1 MKGFP
6 RNAPFN
12 LAIKFTRLILLSSF
26 YLFTLSPLV
35 LLLFPVDRW
44 RLGLSNEFSSYLH
57 ATIANG
63 YKQQRAF
70 ILAQTPLPAT
80 IRNLW
85 KVIYDSNVSAIVQ
98 LTELREEGKEVCTQY
113 WPKKKGQLREFKD
126 FEVDLISE
134 EEALAGFTVRNLSV
148 LEFKVRQLE
157 LH

>member
-1 MKGFP
+1 MKLFVATTVAFIL
-6 RNAPFN
+6 NFSPF
-12 LAIKFTRLILLSSF
+12 FFSFVPSILKI
-26 YLFTLSPLV
+26 PV
-35 LLLFPVDRW
+35 FPVDRW
-44 RLGLSNEFSSYLH
+44 RLGLSSEFSSYLH

-63 YKQQRAF
+63 YKQQKAF

-113 WPKKKGQLREFKD
+113 WPEKKGQLREFKE

-134 EEALAGFTVRNLSV
+134 EEALAGFSVRNLSV
-148 LEFKVRQLE
+148 LEEKVRHLE
-157 LH
+157 L